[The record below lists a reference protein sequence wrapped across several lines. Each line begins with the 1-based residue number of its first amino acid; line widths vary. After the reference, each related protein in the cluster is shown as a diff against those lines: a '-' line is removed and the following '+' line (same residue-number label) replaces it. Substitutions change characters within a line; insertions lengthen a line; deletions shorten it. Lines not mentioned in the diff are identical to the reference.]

1 MIIVDIRDAIV
12 LGNGLN
18 CYTSD
23 TSGSTVA
30 SFTVG
35 CKEYDARYEKNIR
48 YNNYRISVPSEMVE
62 HVKRMKLQ
70 KGSMVHLLA
79 TMDLSIKVLEAKEQ
93 QGDPESESYGRSR
106 SIQGLVLRLMH
117 LEYAGTTGGSYSK
130 TKEQDAQDPEKKAD
144 KTVVNPDIA
153 VSNSETSVEE
163 QMGISTL
170 NLDENNI
177 FSKRETRRF
186 F

>member
-1 MIIVDIRDAIV
+1 MTIVDIRDAIV

-35 CKEYDARYEKNIR
+35 CKEYDARYEKNTR

-117 LEYAGTTGGSYSK
+117 ALCFSCPSCA
-130 TKEQDAQDPEKKAD
+130 DPD
-144 KTVVNPDIA
+144 C
-153 VSNSETSVEE
+153 S
-163 QMGISTL
+163 GL
-170 NLDENNI
+170 
-177 FSKRETRRF
+177 
-186 F
+186 

>member
-35 CKEYDARYEKNIR
+35 CKEYDARYEKNTR

-79 TMDLSIKVLEAKEQ
+79 TMDLSLKQKSNRGIPSQNLMAEVVQFKDLFFGSCILSMPVQ
-93 QGDPESESYGRSR
+93 PED
-106 SIQGLVLRLMH
+106 H
-117 LEYAGTTGGSYSK
+117 
-130 TKEQDAQDPEKKAD
+130 
-144 KTVVNPDIA
+144 
-153 VSNSETSVEE
+153 
-163 QMGISTL
+163 TL
-170 NLDENNI
+170 
-177 FSKRETRRF
+177 K
-186 F
+186 

>member
-93 QGDPESESYGRSR
+93 QGDLSQNLMAEVV
-106 SIQGLVLRLMH
+106 QFKGLFF
-117 LEYAGTTGGSYSK
+117 GSCILSM
-130 TKEQDAQDPEKKAD
+130 P
-144 KTVVNPDIA
+144 VH
-153 VSNSETSVEE
+153 
-163 QMGISTL
+163 
-170 NLDENNI
+170 
-177 FSKRETRRF
+177 RRIIL
-186 F
+186 

>member
-35 CKEYDARYEKNIR
+35 CKEYDARYEKNTR

-79 TMDLSIKVLEAKEQ
+79 TMDLSIKVLEATTKI
-93 QGDPESESYGRSR
+93 PGRSK
-106 SIQGLVLRLMH
+106 SQLIGNLRYIILRCFLQH
-117 LEYAGTTGGSYSK
+117 SQCLF
-130 TKEQDAQDPEKKAD
+130 QFQ
-144 KTVVNPDIA
+144 
-153 VSNSETSVEE
+153 
-163 QMGISTL
+163 
-170 NLDENNI
+170 
-177 FSKRETRRF
+177 F
-186 F
+186 